1 MASRKSLAPT
11 HPEGWHDRAKKAASE
26 LNMDGANI
34 HANVRGGGGPGPKNA
49 GGGGKAKGCGPNYA
63 NDYDTTPAGYKA
75 GRK

>member
-1 MASRKSLAPT
+1 MAKKLNAT
-11 HPEGWHDRAKKAASE
+11 HPEGWHDRGKKAAA
-26 LNMDGANI
+26 LMDKTMVLPGS
-34 HANVRGGGGPGPKNA
+34 VRGAGGPGPKNA